1 MDGLKKI
8 GEKLMNMPPNHEWT
22 TERVDQLTKLWGT
35 GLSAS
40 EIGRKLGIT
49 KNAVVGKVRRLNLAM
64 RRAPAVPKTLPNI
77 VTLERLKSTQCSWP
91 EGEPGED
98 SFRFCGKLAVPGKPY
113 CEAHCKI
120 AYVPPKKR
128 QSAAA

>member
-1 MDGLKKI
+1 MT
-8 GEKLMNMPPNHEWT
+8 MPPNHEWT
-22 TERVDQLTKLWGT
+22 TERVEDLTNLWAT

-64 RRAPAVPKTLPNI
+64 RRAPTAPKRIPNV
-77 VTLERLKSTQCSWP
+77 VTLDRLKSNQCSWP
-91 EGEPGED
+91 EGEPGQPD
-98 SFRFCGKLAVPGKPY
+98 FRFCGKPASINKPY
-113 CEAHCKI
+113 CEEHCLI
-120 AYVPPKKR
+120 AYVPPKKK

>member
-1 MDGLKKI
+1 
-8 GEKLMNMPPNHEWT
+8 
-22 TERVDQLTKLWGT
+22 
-35 GLSAS
+35 
-40 EIGRKLGIT
+40 
-49 KNAVVGKVRRLNLAM
+49 M
-64 RRAPAVPKTLPNI
+64 RRARCSQALPNI
-77 VTLERLKSTQCSWP
+77 VTPRKIKVNLRSWP

-128 QSAAA
+128 QSAAATEIDIKELVNNFS